1 MSLTAK
7 LFHNVCFAL
16 PGKCN
21 LLREE
26 RLVLLVHKANRKT
39 KMAELHACLVLLA
52 EELKELVLLNV
63 KNALLVNIRTY
74 QIKHRVRRVRTGN
87 LDQ

>member
-1 MSLTAK
+1 MSLTVK
-7 LFHNVCFAL
+7 NYLSAL
-16 PGKCN
+16 NALRGKCN

-26 RLVLLVHKANRKT
+26 RLVLLVQKANRKT
-39 KMAELHACLVLLA
+39 KKAELHACLVLLA

-63 KNALLVNIRTY
+63 KNALLVNIKTY

>member
-26 RLVLLVHKANRKT
+26 RLVLLVQKADQKNKQ
-39 KMAELHACLVLLA
+39 AELRAKLVLPVKK
-52 EELKELVLLNV
+52 LKELVLLNV
-63 KNALLVNIRTY
+63 KNALLVNIKT
-74 QIKHRVRRVRTGN
+74 
-87 LDQ
+87 